1 MHTIDHAGARI
12 AYRVDGAGPGLVL
25 VHGTGG
31 DSESHWGHL
40 VPHLAP
46 HWTVVRP
53 EYAGSGQTRDQGGP
67 LTVATL
73 ADQVVAAAR
82 AAGTVPFDLAGFSLG
97 APIAVHIAAEYPQLV
112 RSVVL
117 LAGFASSD
125 SPRQTMQFELWRD
138 LIRSDRASMAR
149 IALLTGFS
157 PAFLSSLDEAALT
170 QNIDFMLD
178 NINWEGMARQIELDR
193 TLNVCEQARR
203 IARPALV
210 IGCRH
215 DQMVPVDHAR
225 RLAALI
231 PHAEYAE
238 METGHIAL
246 WERPDEFIELACGF
260 LRRHAGERA
269 GRN

>member
-1 MHTIDHAGARI
+1 
-12 AYRVDGAGPGLVL
+12 
-25 VHGTGG
+25 
-31 DSESHWGHL
+31 
-40 VPHLAP
+40 
-46 HWTVVRP
+46 
-53 EYAGSGQTRDQGGP
+53 
-67 LTVATL
+67 
-73 ADQVVAAAR
+73 
-82 AAGTVPFDLAGFSLG
+82 
-97 APIAVHIAAEYPQLV
+97 
-112 RSVVL
+112 
-117 LAGFASSD
+117 
-125 SPRQTMQFELWRD
+125 MQFELWRD

-203 IARPALV
+203 ITRPALV

-215 DQMVPVDHAR
+215 DQMVPVDHAH

-260 LRRHAGERA
+260 LRRHAA
-269 GRN
+269 